1 MGWFV
6 RLSAKT
12 AKNKNYIIYLKI
24 KNIFDGITFFGNLVE
39 CHKSFKSLQVNML
52 NRLCD
57 ISGII
62 FSLKIHLTLGTLIMI
77 KLYCGAFLQQ
87 TCSRNIYSSV
97 FIASCLLISKHPPIP
112 EATKSCLFVP

>member
-12 AKNKNYIIYLKI
+12 AKNKNYIIYLNI
-24 KNIFDGITFFGNLVE
+24 TNIFHEITFFGNLVE

-57 ISGII
+57 TTGII
-62 FSLKIHLTLGTLIMI
+62 FSLKTHLTVGTLIMI
-77 KLYCGAFLQQ
+77 KLYCGAFFLQ
-87 TCSRNIYSSV
+87 TC
-97 FIASCLLISKHPPIP
+97 
-112 EATKSCLFVP
+112 